1 MKRKLS
7 FLTLLLIFCSTMFG
21 QSHWTVNENT
31 YNASMTVLSYVEIYG
46 EPQNDASDASL
57 EIAAFC
63 GDEVRGVANLKYNQ
77 FYDAYAVLMLIYGDT
92 PNELI
97 TFKLYD
103 PLTDTEY
110 TTDYTLKY
118 RLNGSVGVDDEPITI
133 DFVEYY
139 WEFVKDNETMPYSMT
154 IMSTASIDDILLNR
168 RNFDIAA
175 FCGDELRGVGRQQKD
190 GIIYFAIWGDGTETE
205 DITFKLYDHSD
216 GTLYERTD
224 YSVPFEINNIL
235 GDIANPVNINFTTKP
250 YVAQIGTVKYETLA
264 EAFEAAQNGD
274 VVEILVAGTYEL
286 ATSGKN
292 ITITGAVDGV
302 VFDNIG
308 AKNMGGANVT
318 FNNVTFDYYPNA
330 NYTGLQHSGNL
341 VYNNCTIN
349 GQVFLYGTSETFSK
363 CTFNQNSAD
372 AYNVWTY
379 GAKEVAFNE
388 CTFNSVGK
396 SVLIYNESESVTN
409 DVTVTD
415 CDFIASAPVDG
426 KAAIEMDSSLQG
438 EIKLTV
444 DAATT
449 VTGFGT
455 GNVSGNS
462 LWNNKKG
469 NETEANNDITVIVDD
484 ETVLAP
490 LPLVA
495 MTADDKNHRFTSLQA
510 AYDAVAADGT
520 ITILNSVE
528 GLGLVI
534 NKNVTIDFA
543 GFTYT
548 FNEGVGST
556 GTETNGLQIL
566 NGNTVVLKNGT
577 LNVAESAKAKFYIL
591 VQNYAN
597 LTVDGMKL
605 DGTNLDKYSGT
616 DGDSY
621 ALSNNSGT
629 VEIKGATEII
639 ANDQGAKAFAF
650 DVCKYA
656 SYAAPVVNVTGA
668 EVYVNGAIEVHQD
681 IPNNLNIS
689 AGTFTNEIEEA
700 WCAEGYIPT
709 QNTDGTWTVKAGKY
723 VAQINDG
730 AKYETLAEAFEA
742 AQNGDVVEIL
752 VAGTYE
758 LATSGKNITITGAVD
773 GVVFDNIGAKN
784 MGGANVTFNN
794 VTFDYYPNAN
804 YTGLQHSGNLVYNNC
819 TINGQVFLY
828 GTSETFSKCTFNQ
841 NSADA
846 YNVWTYGAK
855 EVAFN
860 ECTFNSVGKSVLI
873 YNESE
878 SVTNDVT
885 VTDCDFIASAPVDG
899 KAAIEMDS
907 SLQGEIKL
915 TVDAATTVTGF
926 GTGNVSGNSLWNNK
940 KGNETEANNDIT
952 VIVDDE
958 TVLAPLPLV
967 AMTADDKNHRFTS
980 LQAAYD
986 AVAAD
991 GTITILNSVE
1001 GLGLVINKNVTIDF
1015 AGFTYTFNEGVGSTG
1030 TETNG
1035 LQILNGNTVVLKN
1048 GTLNVAESAKAKFY
1062 ILVQNYA
1069 NLTVDGMKLDGTN
1082 LDKYSGTDGDS
1093 YVLSNNSGTVNI
1105 IGKTEIIANN
1115 EGDKAFAFDVCKYAN
1130 YADPVVNVTGAEV
1143 KVNGAIEVHQDIPN
1157 NLNISAGT
1165 FTVEIA
1171 EAWCADGFIPKDNGD
1186 GTWTVKAGKY
1196 VARIGEIGYE
1206 TLAEAIAAIGAGD
1219 VVIELLDNAS
1229 LDITAWQTLAIGG
1242 DNTTSITIDGDNGE
1256 EEDFTLTFNK
1266 LNSDWNHVAT
1276 SNDNATKL
1284 ILKNLKLADS
1294 GYNNGPWN
1302 RYDIVFASDVE
1313 LTNVVSAKA
1322 LAFKAD
1328 ATLNNVTIN
1337 ESGDNYAIWIQP
1349 NGQSVTIDGLVIN
1362 SAGRGIKVDEQ
1373 YVTAQNV
1380 SLSVANATF
1389 ETAKKAAIMVKSSAE
1404 TTITVGE
1411 NVNIDKVAADQTNI
1425 AWVDEDAAA
1434 HYGKVTVT
1442 GGTLTQENLPVFV
1455 AALMNNAKVE
1465 GYYKVFE
1472 EALAAAEDE
1481 KILVL
1486 KTVVFDT
1493 DKTIDF
1499 GGKEVNSNVNPAF
1512 RITNGATVI
1521 VKNGNMNTA
1530 EGYNFIL
1537 GASDSSSAGNLT
1549 IESGKFHGATTV
1561 ASVTMGSLNIT
1572 GGEFSVEPYQGNYAF
1587 LINCYDPNYNNGAE
1601 VSISGGTFH
1610 KWNPENNAAEG
1621 AGTNFCAP
1629 GHVAVYDAVNDTYT
1643 VIEANYVAKIGE
1655 VKYTSLQAAID
1666 AVKNAE
1672 TINIIANI
1680 DENVNIV
1687 QTEGL
1692 SFTID
1697 GQIDNTKV
1705 QYTGTISIDG
1715 NEGFD
1720 REETLN
1726 IKNINFYNE
1735 VRRAA
1740 QEAFDF
1746 IDAKSGQ
1753 SHNVTVESC
1762 DFTDVYANG
1771 KNYVKGADVKEANNW
1786 KFVNCTANEKMMN
1799 LLHYYE
1805 GSQNL
1810 VVNGG
1815 TVKAYYGIHID
1826 SSVGGLFDGVAFESA
1841 ERGFTLDGNT
1851 TGEIINTLKNVSFND
1866 IDAPISL
1873 HLNNADQSI
1882 RVFNIEGNVTSE
1894 SSGNFTNDEQV
1905 KYVLTEVNATLQAQ
1919 EGLNVTTSVAGHIV
1933 DYADGK
1939 YYLRV
1944 PNYVAAIGETKYE
1957 SLQAAIDAA
1966 VDNDVIVVID
1976 NIEVTIDVLAGLQL
1990 VGSNHPSYYVVRG
2003 KTISIDLNGM
2013 MIKANVSATDML
2025 LGLLSTEQGGNLTLK
2040 DSSNG
2045 NGKVEIVAANDADV
2059 YSLITNYDSSSA
2071 ITIDGGNY
2079 ILNKVGDSGQ
2089 SLIYDSPG
2097 KMVVNGGNF
2106 YLGNL
2111 GQGVGNVNENG
2122 IPWIFNVKGQYDGHV
2137 TVNGGTFNADVNHQ
2151 HWASEVNVPNTLAL
2165 KDNGNGT
2172 WTVVPAVAQGTDSWR
2187 GYNRPLGYASIA
2199 DAAYWATAETTVTV
2213 VANHA
2218 ATVPAVVER
2227 NLTLDMNA
2235 KAVTAQNIYPVVRIQ
2250 KGASLTVTG
2259 AGSITNND
2267 YVFVL
2272 GASDSSSAGNL
2283 TIENGTFHGATT
2295 VASVTMGNL
2304 NITGGEFSVEPY
2316 QGSYEFLINCIDAN
2330 YNNGAEVSISGGTF
2344 HKWNPENNAAE
2355 GANTNFCADGYVA
2368 VYDAEHE
2375 TYTVIEAN
2383 YVAKI
2388 GEVKYESLQAA
2399 INAAQNGDEID
2410 VIDNITLGIDD
2421 ADQLCD
2427 NQYKSFFNVN
2437 GKTITIDLNG
2447 YTVKAILGGDLA
2459 ANDVFALVSTE
2470 NESNLTIKDSSVEKT
2485 GTMWIDNVIEVYSL
2499 VFQYDNSIVTIES
2512 GNYKLNV
2519 GGNGRGMVYSND
2531 DEKVTVN
2538 GGNFWLGNVGALS
2551 NGSPWIFNASG
2562 QNTRNIIVNG
2572 GTFNDDVLH
2581 QFYPFEVMNSKEKA
2595 LQNNGD
2601 GTWTMVDAVA
2611 YVDEQHKSGQY
2622 YTNYVGF
2629 ATLEEAFAAAQTY
2642 NQDGNYVTTVT
2653 MLANVTAI
2661 APIVVEDD
2669 VKFNMNAK
2677 AVTAQNIYPVVRV
2690 QNGASLTVTGAGSIT
2705 NNDYVFVL
2713 GASDGS
2719 SAGNLTIESGTF
2731 HGATTVASV
2740 TKGLLTITGG
2750 DFSVEPYE
2758 GSYAFLINCIDAN
2771 YEDGLA
2777 TVSISGGTF
2786 HNWNP
2791 ENNAAEGAGTNFC
2804 AQGYGAIENTPNVWT
2819 VIPKQTMTAEV
2830 KKGWNWFSYYVE
2842 GDVLD
2847 QLQNSLGTV
2856 GVQIKSR
2863 TQFTQ
2868 YSNDGTWYG
2877 ELVSTTPAESY
2888 KINVNAD
2895 AVINVTGNIVN
2906 PSECPIMLNNGGTG
2920 NGAWNWIGYPLAQE
2934 TSVATAFAGVVK
2946 NGDEVKTRTGFA
2958 EYVNG
2963 QWWGSLMT
2971 LKPGVGYMYFRAGAN
2986 ETVSNFTYPTPSSKE
3001 AVQPNI
3007 TADANLWVPNST
3019 SYANNMTMVAVLNM
3033 NGEMMNDNYEVAA
3046 MVNGEVRGSARPIY
3060 VEPMDAYMLFLTIHG
3075 EGVEEVT
3082 FQCYDF
3088 NTDTEYVLN
3097 NTINYSD
3104 DARLGSVNEPYV
3116 LCYGTMGI
3124 GENAMN
3130 TINIYPNPTTTGREI
3145 NLGATCDK
3153 VEVYNALGVKV
3164 AEYQDVDTL
3173 DAIETAGIY
3182 VIRVT
3187 NDGDVK
3193 HCRLVVK

>member
-7 FLTLLLIFCSTMFG
+7 FLMLLLIFCSTMFG

-190 GIIYFAIWGDGTETE
+190 GIIYFTIWGDGTETE

-415 CDFIASAPVDG
+415 CDFIATAPVDG

-469 NETEANNDITVIVDD
+469 NETEANNDITVIVNG

-495 MTADDKNHRFTSLQA
+495 MTANDKNHRFTSLQA

-528 GLGLVI
+528 GPGLVI

-605 DGTNLDKYSGT
+605 DGANLDKYSGT

-621 ALSNNSGT
+621 VLSNNSGT
-629 VEIKGATEII
+629 VNIIGKTEII
-639 ANDQGAKAFAF
+639 ANNEGDKAFAF

-656 SYAAPVVNVTGA
+656 NYAPPVVNVTGA
-668 EVYVNGAIEVHQD
+668 EVKVNGAIEVHQD

-689 AGTFTNEIEEA
+689 AGTFTTEIAEA

-742 AQNGDVVEIL
+742 AQNGDVAEIL

-885 VTDCDFIASAPVDG
+885 VTDCDFIATAPVDG

-952 VIVDDE
+952 VIVNGE

-967 AMTADDKNHRFTS
+967 AMTANDKNHRFTS

-1001 GLGLVINKNVTIDF
+1001 GPGLVINKNVTIDF

-1069 NLTVDGMKLDGTN
+1069 NLTVDGMKLDGAN

-1093 YVLSNNSGTVNI
+1093 YVLSNNSGTVEI
-1105 IGKTEIIANN
+1105 KGATEIIANDQ
-1115 EGDKAFAFDVCKYAN
+1115 GDKAFAFDVCKYAN

-1165 FTVEIA
+1165 FTEEIE
-1171 EAWCADGFIPKDNGD
+1171 EAWCAEGYIPTQNTD

-1219 VVIELLDNAS
+1219 VVIELLADVS

-1242 DNTTSITIDGDNGE
+1242 DNTTSITIDGDNG

-1389 ETAKKAAIMVKSSAE
+1389 ETVKKAAIMVKSSAE

-1442 GGTLTQENLPVFV
+1442 GGTLTQENLPIFV
-1455 AALMNNAKVE
+1455 AALMNGAKVE

-1472 EALAAAEDE
+1472 EALAAAANE

-1493 DKTIDF
+1493 DKVIDF

-1512 RITNGATVI
+1512 RITNGATVT

-1549 IESGKFHGATTV
+1549 IENGTFHGATTV
-1561 ASVTMGSLNIT
+1561 ASVTKGNLNIT

-1587 LINCYDPNYNNGAE
+1587 LINCIDANYNNGSAT

-1621 AGTNFCAP
+1621 ANTNFCAP
-1629 GHVAVYDAVNDTYT
+1629 GHVAVYDAINDTYT

-1655 VKYTSLQAAID
+1655 VKYT
-1666 AVKNAE
+1666 
-1672 TINIIANI
+1672 
-1680 DENVNIV
+1680 
-1687 QTEGL
+1687 
-1692 SFTID
+1692 
-1697 GQIDNTKV
+1697 
-1705 QYTGTISIDG
+1705 
-1715 NEGFD
+1715 
-1720 REETLN
+1720 
-1726 IKNINFYNE
+1726 
-1735 VRRAA
+1735 
-1740 QEAFDF
+1740 
-1746 IDAKSGQ
+1746 
-1753 SHNVTVESC
+1753 
-1762 DFTDVYANG
+1762 
-1771 KNYVKGADVKEANNW
+1771 
-1786 KFVNCTANEKMMN
+1786 
-1799 LLHYYE
+1799 
-1805 GSQNL
+1805 
-1810 VVNGG
+1810 
-1815 TVKAYYGIHID
+1815 
-1826 SSVGGLFDGVAFESA
+1826 
-1841 ERGFTLDGNT
+1841 
-1851 TGEIINTLKNVSFND
+1851 
-1866 IDAPISL
+1866 
-1873 HLNNADQSI
+1873 
-1882 RVFNIEGNVTSE
+1882 
-1894 SSGNFTNDEQV
+1894 
-1905 KYVLTEVNATLQAQ
+1905 
-1919 EGLNVTTSVAGHIV
+1919 
-1933 DYADGK
+1933 
-1939 YYLRV
+1939 
-1944 PNYVAAIGETKYE
+1944 

-2045 NGKVEIVAANDADV
+2045 NGKVEIVATNDADV

-2151 HWASEVNVPNTLAL
+2151 YWAYEVNVPATLAL
-2165 KDNGNGT
+2165 NDNGDGT
-2172 WTVVPAVAQGTDSWR
+2172 WTVVPAVAQGTDSWQ
-2187 GYNRPLGYASIA
+2187 GYNRSLGYASIA

-2213 VANHA
+2213 VADHA

-2295 VASVTMGNL
+2295 VASVTKGNL

-2316 QGSYEFLINCIDAN
+2316 QGNYAFLINCIDAN
-2330 YNNGAEVSISGGTF
+2330 YNNGSATVSISGGTF

-2383 YVAKI
+2383 YVAQI

-2410 VIDNITLGIDD
+2410 VIDNISLEIED

-2447 YTVKAILGGDLA
+2447 YTIKAVLGAELA
-2459 ANDVFALVSTE
+2459 ENAVYALVTTE
-2470 NESNLTIKDSSVEKT
+2470 KAGNLTIKDSSVDKK
-2485 GTMWIDNVIEVYSL
+2485 GTMWIDNAVGVNSL
-2499 VFQYDNSIVTIES
+2499 IWQYGDDSYDSYVTIEG

-2519 GGNGRGMVYSND
+2519 GVNGKGLINSAN

-2562 QNTRNIIVNG
+2562 QNTKNIIVNG

-2581 QFYPFEVMNSKEKA
+2581 QFYPFEVKAPKEKA

-2601 GTWTMVDAVA
+2601 GIWTMVDAVA

-2661 APIVVEDD
+2661 APIVVVDD
-2669 VKFNMNAK
+2669 VKFNMNTK
-2677 AVTAQNIYPVVRV
+2677 AVTAQNIYPVIRI

-2713 GASDGS
+2713 GASDGTS
-2719 SAGNLTIESGTF
+2719 VGNLTIENGTF

-2740 TKGLLTITGG
+2740 TKGNLIITGG

-2804 AQGYGAIENTPNVWT
+2804 AEGFGAVENTPNVWT
-2819 VIPKQTMTAEV
+2819 VIPKQTMTAVV

-2842 GDVLD
+2842 GNVLN
-2847 QLQNSLGTV
+2847 QLQNSLGAA

-2863 TQFTQ
+2863 TAFTQ
-2868 YSNDGTWYG
+2868 YSNGNWNG

-2963 QWWGSLMT
+2963 QWWGPLMT
-2971 LKPGVGYMYFRAGAN
+2971 LEPGVGYMYFRAGAN

-3124 GENAMN
+3124 GENSIDN
-3130 TINIYPNPTTTGREI
+3130 INIYPNPTTTDREI
-3145 NLGATCDK
+3145 NLQATCDK
-3153 VEVYNALGVKV
+3153 VEVFNALGVKV
-3164 AEYQDVDTL
+3164 AEYHNVDTL

>member
-31 YNASMTVLSYVEIYG
+31 YNSTMNVTTYAEIYG
-46 EPQNDASDASL
+46 ELQNGASTASL

-63 GDEVRGVANLKYNQ
+63 GNEVRGVANIE
-77 FYDAYAVLMLIYGDT
+77 YDPINLDYSAWMTIHGDT
-92 PNELI
+92 PNEII

-103 PLTDTEY
+103 HSTNTEY
-110 TTDYTLKY
+110 TTDYTLRY
-118 RLNGSVGVDDEPITI
+118 RLNDVIGDDEQPITI
-133 DFVEYY
+133 DFVEYH

-175 FCGDELRGVGRQQKD
+175 FYGDELRGVGRQQKD

-224 YSVPFEINNIL
+224 YSVLFEINNIL

-250 YVAQIGTVKYETLA
+250 YVAQIGDVKYISLA

-274 VVEILVAGTYEL
+274 VVEILMAGTYEL

-318 FNNVTFDYYPNA
+318 FNNVTFDYYPNV

-379 GAKEVAFNE
+379 GAKDVDFIE

-415 CDFIASAPVDG
+415 CDFIATAPVDG

-438 EIKLTV
+438 EIELTV

-469 NETEANNDITVIVDD
+469 NETEANNDITVIVNG

-490 LPLVA
+490 LTLVA

-510 AYDAVAADGT
+510 AYNNVAADGT

-528 GLGLVI
+528 GPGLVI

-548 FNEGVGST
+548 LNEGVGST

-639 ANDQGAKAFAF
+639 AN
-650 DVCKYA
+650 
-656 SYAAPVVNVTGA
+656 
-668 EVYVNGAIEVHQD
+668 
-681 IPNNLNIS
+681 
-689 AGTFTNEIEEA
+689 
-700 WCAEGYIPT
+700 
-709 QNTDGTWTVKAGKY
+709 
-723 VAQINDG
+723 
-730 AKYETLAEAFEA
+730 
-742 AQNGDVVEIL
+742 
-752 VAGTYE
+752 
-758 LATSGKNITITGAVD
+758 
-773 GVVFDNIGAKN
+773 
-784 MGGANVTFNN
+784 
-794 VTFDYYPNAN
+794 
-804 YTGLQHSGNLVYNNC
+804 
-819 TINGQVFLY
+819 
-828 GTSETFSKCTFNQ
+828 
-841 NSADA
+841 
-846 YNVWTYGAK
+846 
-855 EVAFN
+855 
-860 ECTFNSVGKSVLI
+860 
-873 YNESE
+873 
-878 SVTNDVT
+878 
-885 VTDCDFIASAPVDG
+885 
-899 KAAIEMDS
+899 
-907 SLQGEIKL
+907 
-915 TVDAATTVTGF
+915 
-926 GTGNVSGNSLWNNK
+926 
-940 KGNETEANNDIT
+940 
-952 VIVDDE
+952 
-958 TVLAPLPLV
+958 
-967 AMTADDKNHRFTS
+967 
-980 LQAAYD
+980 
-986 AVAAD
+986 
-991 GTITILNSVE
+991 
-1001 GLGLVINKNVTIDF
+1001 
-1015 AGFTYTFNEGVGSTG
+1015 
-1030 TETNG
+1030 
-1035 LQILNGNTVVLKN
+1035 
-1048 GTLNVAESAKAKFY
+1048 
-1062 ILVQNYA
+1062 
-1069 NLTVDGMKLDGTN
+1069 
-1082 LDKYSGTDGDS
+1082 
-1093 YVLSNNSGTVNI
+1093 
-1105 IGKTEIIANN
+1105 N

-1130 YADPVVNVTGAEV
+1130 YAAPVVNVTGAEV

-1165 FTVEIA
+1165 FTTEIA
-1171 EAWCADGFIPKDNGD
+1171 EAWCAEGYIPTQNTD

-1229 LDITAWQTLAIGG
+1229 LDYNAREAYGTAE
-1242 DNTTSITIDGDNGE
+1242 TTSVTINGNGK
-1256 EEDFTLTFNK
+1256 TLTLNQI
-1266 LNSDWNHVAT
+1266 NSDWSSFGLKNAGAKVVFNDMTIEKTGYGDTSGAWNTHAIIFT
-1276 SNDNATKL
+1276 SNVEMTDVTV
-1284 ILKNLKLADS
+1284 
-1294 GYNNGPWN
+1294 NNSMAVQAG
-1302 RYDIVFASDVE
+1302 
-1313 LTNVVSAKA
+1313 
-1322 LAFKAD
+1322 

-1337 ESGDNYAIWIQP
+1337 EANGYYGLWING
-1349 NGQSVTIDGLVIN
+1349 NGQSVTMNGGAIN
-1362 SAGRGIKVDEQ
+1362 ATNGGRGIKVADQ
-1373 YVTAQNV
+1373 YVDSPALVTLNV
-1380 SLSVANATF
+1380 TGTKFN
-1389 ETAKKAAIMVKSSAE
+1389 TAKKAAVLVSSKAGANITASNVDITNVAE
-1404 TTITVGE
+1404 D
-1411 NVNIDKVAADQTNI
+1411 NVNFV
-1425 AWVDEDAAA
+1425 WVDEDWGPY
-1434 HYGKVTVT
+1434 YGKVTVT

-1512 RITNGATVI
+1512 RITNGATVT

-1549 IESGKFHGATTV
+1549 IESGKFHGATTVASVTKGLLTITGGEFSVEPYQGSYEFLINCIDANYNNGSATVSISGGTFHKWNPENNAAEGANTNFCAPGHVAVYDAVNDTYTVIEANYVAKIGEAKYISLQAAVDACVVGDNTIEMLAEINEDVTIKQVEGVNVVIEGAEKTFTGTFYIHGNARHDGAETLTFQNINFTTNEAGHYFIDSNSTASTERYAHNVTVKNCDFTATEAGVNSAAAMRIRQGFDIAINGGTFNDLHSVLQAYGNAGITVDGITVNGKNGISAGTSTGVVVKNTNITATGYGVRADGTGAYDVTIKGTTTINAAMPVVVRKTNDGNGYNLTIADGVTLTTTGSGYQVTFTAGDDGEYVAPTAGATANFGNNSYTTFGLVAKIENEYYTTVDYAAAYATTTEGTQTIVLIDDAAAATNPLNVEVIDLNGKTLTADVLGTVVTNGGLWTTAAAPGYKMLGVGAEIYATAGATVINSQTEVNIVEGDVTLVPAEWWTLQGQSLIIGEHASFTIPTGSKFNVMNNTDVTINGTAINNGTLAIHPEATVNGNVAGNLQFLGGSYVTAEDHKMVGTTDDYHYNTTDALVNIALNGDITIAAGTMTLGHDWRTLPNQTVTVASAAAFIVPSNMTYQIYGTAVVEDGGTLTVNGTIELASLTATLTAEDGLNVTLIDELQNQGYDVDYSNGTYSVIEGMIWNKTQDKKYNSLQAAIDASSEGDEIIVLKDIKYTQDDIITVDVYGYTTMVNATGKNVVLDLNGHLVEADVKDYSGTLLSIIFVGDDGSLTLKDSSVEKTGAVKAIGKEDQANVYALIIADTKNTTNIKLYIESGTYELNKCTDGGALVYVNISNILTVTGGNFYLGNAGTLTNNSPWIFNTHSNGINNVIVKGGNYNVSPIQHYGEVVIPVEFAVTQTSDVTYPYSVVPAVARIDQTGYASIADAVNEANDGDEIVVTVSHTATVPAVVERNLTLNMNGKAVTAQNIYPVVRIQKGASLTVTGAGSITNNDYVFVLGASDGTSVGNLTIENGTFHGATTV

-1621 AGTNFCAP
+1621 ANTNFCAD
-1629 GHVAVYDAVNDTYT
+1629 GYVAVYDAVNDTYT
-1643 VIEANYVAKIGE
+1643 VIEANYVA
-1655 VKYTSLQAAID
+1655 Q
-1666 AVKNAE
+1666 
-1672 TINIIANI
+1672 
-1680 DENVNIV
+1680 
-1687 QTEGL
+1687 
-1692 SFTID
+1692 
-1697 GQIDNTKV
+1697 
-1705 QYTGTISIDG
+1705 
-1715 NEGFD
+1715 
-1720 REETLN
+1720 
-1726 IKNINFYNE
+1726 
-1735 VRRAA
+1735 
-1740 QEAFDF
+1740 
-1746 IDAKSGQ
+1746 
-1753 SHNVTVESC
+1753 
-1762 DFTDVYANG
+1762 
-1771 KNYVKGADVKEANNW
+1771 
-1786 KFVNCTANEKMMN
+1786 
-1799 LLHYYE
+1799 
-1805 GSQNL
+1805 
-1810 VVNGG
+1810 
-1815 TVKAYYGIHID
+1815 
-1826 SSVGGLFDGVAFESA
+1826 
-1841 ERGFTLDGNT
+1841 
-1851 TGEIINTLKNVSFND
+1851 
-1866 IDAPISL
+1866 
-1873 HLNNADQSI
+1873 
-1882 RVFNIEGNVTSE
+1882 
-1894 SSGNFTNDEQV
+1894 
-1905 KYVLTEVNATLQAQ
+1905 
-1919 EGLNVTTSVAGHIV
+1919 
-1933 DYADGK
+1933 
-1939 YYLRV
+1939 
-1944 PNYVAAIGETKYE
+1944 
-1957 SLQAAIDAA
+1957 
-1966 VDNDVIVVID
+1966 
-1976 NIEVTIDVLAGLQL
+1976 
-1990 VGSNHPSYYVVRG
+1990 
-2003 KTISIDLNGM
+2003 
-2013 MIKANVSATDML
+2013 
-2025 LGLLSTEQGGNLTLK
+2025 
-2040 DSSNG
+2040 
-2045 NGKVEIVAANDADV
+2045 
-2059 YSLITNYDSSSA
+2059 
-2071 ITIDGGNY
+2071 
-2079 ILNKVGDSGQ
+2079 
-2089 SLIYDSPG
+2089 
-2097 KMVVNGGNF
+2097 
-2106 YLGNL
+2106 
-2111 GQGVGNVNENG
+2111 
-2122 IPWIFNVKGQYDGHV
+2122 
-2137 TVNGGTFNADVNHQ
+2137 
-2151 HWASEVNVPNTLAL
+2151 
-2165 KDNGNGT
+2165 
-2172 WTVVPAVAQGTDSWR
+2172 
-2187 GYNRPLGYASIA
+2187 
-2199 DAAYWATAETTVTV
+2199 
-2213 VANHA
+2213 
-2218 ATVPAVVER
+2218 
-2227 NLTLDMNA
+2227 
-2235 KAVTAQNIYPVVRIQ
+2235 
-2250 KGASLTVTG
+2250 
-2259 AGSITNND
+2259 
-2267 YVFVL
+2267 
-2272 GASDSSSAGNL
+2272 
-2283 TIENGTFHGATT
+2283 
-2295 VASVTMGNL
+2295 
-2304 NITGGEFSVEPY
+2304 
-2316 QGSYEFLINCIDAN
+2316 
-2330 YNNGAEVSISGGTF
+2330 
-2344 HKWNPENNAAE
+2344 
-2355 GANTNFCADGYVA
+2355 
-2368 VYDAEHE
+2368 
-2375 TYTVIEAN
+2375 
-2383 YVAKI
+2383 I

-2410 VIDNITLGIDD
+2410 VIDNISLEIED

-2447 YTVKAILGGDLA
+2447 YTIKAVLGAELA
-2459 ANDVFALVSTE
+2459 ANAVSALVSTE
-2470 NESNLTIKDSSVEKT
+2470 NESNLTIKDSSDEKT

-2519 GGNGRGMVYSND
+2519 CGNGRGMVYSND

-2581 QFYPFEVMNSKEKA
+2581 QFYPFEVKAPKEKA

-2611 YVDEQHKSGQY
+2611 YVDEQHRSGNW
-2622 YTNYVGF
+2622 YTNNVGF
-2629 ATLEEAFAAAQTY
+2629 TTLEEAFAAAQTY

-2661 APIVVEDD
+2661 APIVVESD
-2669 VKFNMNAK
+2669 VNFNLNGK
-2677 AVTAQNIYPVVRV
+2677 TVTAVEDPAVYPVIRI
-2690 QNGASLTVTGAGSIT
+2690 QNGADVTIAGEGSII
-2705 NNDYVFVL
+2705 NNADYVFVL
-2713 GASDGS
+2713 GASDGTS
-2719 SAGNLTIESGTF
+2719 SVGNLTIENGTF

-2819 VIPKQTMTAEV
+2819 VIPKQTMTAVV
-2830 KKGWNWFSYYVE
+2830 KDGWNWFSYYVE
-2842 GDVLD
+2842 GNVLD
-2847 QLQNSLGTV
+2847 QLQNSLGAA

-2863 TQFTQ
+2863 SQFTQ
-2868 YSNDGTWYG
+2868 YSNGNWNGD
-2877 ELVSTTPAESY
+2877 LVSTTPAESY

-3046 MVNGEVRGSARPIY
+3046 MVDGEVRGSARPIY

-3164 AEYQDVDTL
+3164 AEYQNVDTL